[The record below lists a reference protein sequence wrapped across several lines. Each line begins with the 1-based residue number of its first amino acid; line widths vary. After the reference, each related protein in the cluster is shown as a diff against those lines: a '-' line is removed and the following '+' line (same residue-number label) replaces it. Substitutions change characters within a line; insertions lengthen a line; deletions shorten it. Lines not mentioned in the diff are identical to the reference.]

1 MHDHAS
7 RIASI
12 VSGLEEA
19 LARVRARLASADADA
34 AERVPA
40 EGGWTAAQVVAHLA
54 AVNGSFASIID
65 GTFAVA
71 KPPAEGFVERGWDVI
86 GAGMAGKLQAPS
98 RVHPPAV
105 ITRDAALASLDASG
119 AKLTGALRALDE
131 TRARL
136 TMDSPVVGCV
146 TLYQVGEW
154 ATVHLIRHNKQIKR
168 LLGG

>member
-1 MHDHAS
+1 MSDHAA

-12 VSGLEEA
+12 VSGFEEA
-19 LARVRARLASADADA
+19 LARVRARLSSTDADA
-34 AERVPA
+34 AERAPA
-40 EGGWTAAQVVAHLA
+40 DGGWTAAQVVAHLA

-71 KPPAEGFVERGWDVI
+71 KPAAGGFVERGWDEI
-86 GAGMAGKLQAPS
+86 GGGMAEKLQAPS

-105 ITRDAALASLDASG
+105 ITRDAALASLGATG
-119 AKLTGALRALDE
+119 AKLIEALRALDAE
-131 TRARL
+131 RARL

-168 LLGG
+168 ILGG